1 MIVDLIG
8 RFGAWSWVVAG
19 IILLALEVLAP
30 GTVFL
35 WFGVAAILTGVL
47 ALVTDFGWQV
57 DVIVFV
63 ALAAVLVV
71 VGRRVFSREK
81 SPGERPFLNDR
92 ARRLVGTSYVL
103 AEPIVDGR
111 GRIRVDDTNWR
122 ITGPDMPS
130 GSRVRIA
137 SADGAKLVVEADTGA

>member
-1 MIVDLIG
+1 MIIELVERLG
-8 RFGAWSWVVAG
+8 GWSWVAAG
-19 IILLALEVLAP
+19 LILLALEVLLP

-35 WFGVAAILTGVL
+35 WFGVAAILTGVM

-63 ALAAVLVV
+63 VLAAGLVI

-92 ARRLVGTSYVL
+92 AQRLVGTSYIL
-103 AEPIVDGR
+103 AEPIVEGK

-122 ITGPDMPS
+122 VFGPDLPS
-130 GSRVRIA
+130 GTRVRIA
-137 SADGAKLVVEADTGA
+137 SADGAKLVVEAE